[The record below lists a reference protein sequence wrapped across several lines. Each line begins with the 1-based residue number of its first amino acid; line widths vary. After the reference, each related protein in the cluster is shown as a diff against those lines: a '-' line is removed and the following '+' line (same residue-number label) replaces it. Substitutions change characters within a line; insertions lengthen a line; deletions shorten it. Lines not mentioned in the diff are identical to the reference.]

1 MADRYPIFDYIVIG
15 SGFGGSVSSLRLS
28 EKNYSVLVLEKGKR
42 FRAEDFAKSNWH
54 IKKYLWWPL
63 LKCFGI
69 QQIHFFNKAFIL
81 SGVGVGGGS
90 LVYANTHMYPDKEF
104 FRQGSWVRFGD
115 WEEKLKPFFSL
126 ARKMLGTIPVPKLH
140 IEDQIF
146 QEVATDLGMGH
157 TFAPVEVGVYFSE
170 SKEQVD
176 PYFDGEGPLRKP
188 CTQCAGCMV
197 GCQHLAKNTLDLNYL
212 YLAQKKGC
220 QIKAETLVTKIESK
234 GDEYWIHT
242 RKSTSWK
249 LWKTEIFRSKGVVL
263 SAGVLGTMKILLEQK
278 YKFQT
283 LPKVSDHLGGD
294 LRTNSESLCGTAL
307 ADRKLNNGVAISSV
321 FHPDDKTFIEICK
334 YPNGSGLMGRLGVLA
349 AGPGP
354 APVRILKCLGKILSN
369 PLSAMRFFF
378 VRRFAETSVFFLVMQ
393 TIDSSMKM
401 VLEKTIFGWKM
412 KMQEVKGLAVP
423 SYIEVG
429 QEVMHRFSKKVKG
442 LSVNAI
448 HEVFCNLPS
457 TAHIL
462 GGCPMGVEIDTGVIN
477 DKFQLNG
484 YDNFYV
490 LDASVISA
498 NLGVNPS
505 LSITAISE
513 YAMSLVPDSG
523 WRSRKS

>member
-1 MADRYPIFDYIVIG
+1 MANNKPIFDYIVIG
-15 SGFGGSVSSLRLS
+15 SGFGGSVSALRLC

-42 FRAEDFAKSNWH
+42 FATKDFAKSNWH
-54 IKKYLWWPL
+54 VRRYLWWPL

-104 FRQGSWVRFGD
+104 FRQGSWARFGN
-115 WEEKLKPFFSL
+115 WEEKLKPFYAL
-126 ARKMLGTIPVPKLH
+126 AKKMLGTVPVPKLH
-140 IEDQIF
+140 VEDQIF
-146 QEVATDLGMGH
+146 HEVATGLGMGH

-170 SKEQVD
+170 SKEEVD
-176 PYFDGEGPLRKP
+176 PYFNGEGPLRKP
-188 CTQCAGCMV
+188 CTECAGCMV

-220 QIKAETLVTKIESK
+220 QIRAETLVTKIENK

-242 RKSTSWK
+242 RQSTSWK
-249 LWKTEIFRSKGVVL
+249 FWQTEIFRSRGVVL

-278 YKFQT
+278 FKFQT
-283 LPKVSDHLGGD
+283 LPKISDHLGKD

-307 ADRKLNNGVAISSV
+307 ADRKLNNGVAISSII
-321 FHPDDKTFIEICK
+321 HPNDNTFIEICK

-354 APVRILKCLGKILSN
+354 APVRIFKCLGQILSK
-369 PLSAMRFFF
+369 PVSAIRFFF
-378 VRRFAETSVFFLVMQ
+378 AQGFAETSVFFLVMQ
-393 TIDSSMKM
+393 TIDNSMKM
-401 VLEKTIFGWKM
+401 ILQKTIFGWKM
-412 KMQEVKGLAVP
+412 KMQEVEGLPVP
-423 SYIEVG
+423 AYIEVG
-429 QEVMHRFSKKVKG
+429 QEVMHRFSRKVKG
-442 LSVNAI
+442 LSINAI
-448 HEVFCNLPS
+448 HEVLYNLPS

-462 GGCPMGVEIDTGVIN
+462 GGCPMGAESDTGVIN

-513 YAMSLVPDSG
+513 YAMSLVPESG
-523 WRSRKS
+523 GRGI